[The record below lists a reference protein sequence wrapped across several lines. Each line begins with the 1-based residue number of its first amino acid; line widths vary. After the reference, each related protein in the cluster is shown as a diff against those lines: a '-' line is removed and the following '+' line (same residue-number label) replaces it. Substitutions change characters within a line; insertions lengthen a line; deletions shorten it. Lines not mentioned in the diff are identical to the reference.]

1 MVKEENI
8 MAAQDIKVKI
18 KKNGE
23 GVMSKVGDFIE
34 KEKHMIS
41 QKIEEQKSSGP
52 FTTEKLVSV
61 SLLGALT
68 GLVFYYTYYSLSE
81 ETRHN
86 INQKVRTNAKKYV
99 GEMFPMLAN
108 KL

>member
-1 MVKEENI
+1 MS
-8 MAAQDIKVKI
+8 AQDIKVKI

-23 GVMSKVGDFIE
+23 GVMSKVGTFIE
-34 KEKHMIS
+34 KEKEMINR
-41 QKIEEQKSSGP
+41 KIEEQKSAGP

-68 GLVFYYTYYSLSE
+68 GLVLYYTYYSLPQ

-86 INQKVRTNAKKYV
+86 INEKVKSNARKYAS
-99 GEMFPMLAN
+99 EMFPALAN
-108 KL
+108 RL